1 MIDRKERIIMKE
13 QKNRMVNDWDRE
25 AERRREEPVLYV
37 EIQKSIHTQSV
48 ISYKWHIISEYAT
61 LIKTSRLVDK
71 ACVTNST

>member
-37 EIQKSIHTQSV
+37 EIQKSIHTQ
-48 ISYKWHIISEYAT
+48 
-61 LIKTSRLVDK
+61 
-71 ACVTNST
+71 